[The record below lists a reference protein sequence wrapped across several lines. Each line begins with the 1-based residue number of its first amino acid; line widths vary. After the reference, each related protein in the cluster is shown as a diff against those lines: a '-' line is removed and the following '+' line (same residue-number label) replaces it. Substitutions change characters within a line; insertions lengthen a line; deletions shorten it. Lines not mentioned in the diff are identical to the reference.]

1 MALSISFFAIAVSF
15 IVISMTY
22 FNKAKQMPDATN
34 AEAAEK
40 KKMKNNGVAFFTIG
54 ISFICTSIVFAMR

>member
-22 FNKAKQMPDATN
+22 FNRAKLMPGTTN
-34 AEAAEK
+34 TEVAEK
-40 KKMKNNGVAFFTIG
+40 KKVNNNGIAFLTIG
-54 ISFICTSIVFAMR
+54 ISFICTCIVFAMR